1 MGNPFDQFRISLAD
15 YWTVTEMVCGVVG
28 LPRLSSAITS
38 TRSLSFAP
46 ANRALAMK
54 VGQFADR
61 ESVDVDR
68 DRAGHF
74 NCSPSV
80 GVRYLVW
87 TIHRMW

>member
-1 MGNPFDQFRISLAD
+1 MGNPFDQFRISLAN

-46 ANRALAMK
+46 ANRE

-80 GVRYLVW
+80 GVR
-87 TIHRMW
+87 